1 MKILHLTKYFPPTY
15 GGIENQAKYI
25 CDYLHEKKIKT
36 TVLAFG
42 KKNSIKST
50 NYKIFEV
57 KPFFTILSQP
67 FSIKYFFLAKKI
79 FNQNDIIHF
88 HYPNIMGLLVC
99 FFFLKKKKLI
109 IHWHSDIINQKYINL
124 LFYPIEKNLIKR
136 ASKIIFT
143 SKIYSK
149 RFKYYKQ
156 YKKKIK
162 VINCGS
168 HDLSKEFDRRKELKK
183 KFLKI
188 KKKYENFNIIYSIGR
203 LVKYKGYKYLIK
215 SSTHLDK
222 NTKIIIAGDGKE
234 YSDLQKLIKRQNLN
248 NKVFLIK
255 KISYTDHLIYLKLC
269 KVFCLPSISKNEA
282 FGVALIEAMSFS
294 KPLVSTNIDGS
305 GIKFVNLNN
314 LTGYVVPVKNS
325 TKLGKRL
332 FELINSKFINKH
344 FSKNSKIRFQ
354 KLFTSIMMVRKFY
367 KMYEF
372 VYEQSKK

>member
-1 MKILHLTKYFPPTY
+1 MKILHLTKYFPPIY

-25 CDYLHEKKIKT
+25 CDYLYEKKIKT
-36 TVLAFG
+36 NVLAFG
-42 KKNSIKST
+42 KKNTIKT
-50 NYKIFEV
+50 KNYKIFEV

-109 IHWHSDIINQKYINL
+109 IHWHSDIVNQKYINL
-124 LFYPIEKNLIKR
+124 LFYLIEKNLIKR
-136 ASKIIFT
+136 ASKIVFT

-156 YKKKIK
+156 CKKKIT

-188 KKKYENFNIIYSIGR
+188 KKKYEKFNIIYSIGR

-215 SSTHLDK
+215 SSKNLDK

-234 YSDLQKLIKRQNLN
+234 YGDLQKLIKRQNLSS
-248 NKVFLIK
+248 KVSLIK

-294 KPLVSTNIDGS
+294 KPLVSTKIDGS
-305 GIKFVNLNN
+305 GINFVNLNN
-314 LTGYVVPVKNS
+314 LTGYVVPIKNS
-325 TKLGKRL
+325 IKLGKRL
-332 FELINSKFINKH
+332 FELVNSKSINKN

-367 KMYEF
+367 KIYEF
-372 VYEQSKK
+372 VYEQSRK